1 MQTRTS
7 ENLPG
12 IDISHYEDGI
22 NYDDIVA
29 QGEKVVYLKASEGS
43 TGTSAR
49 DGTLPTHNVAC
60 RARGLATGPYHL
72 AHFYPGSTVADQAAN
87 FLAAIAGQTF
97 NCPPAIDV
105 EPTSFHGVDAA
116 TATAQLIDL
125 AARIGSAVGVAPI
138 VYADTSRIRENFTD
152 AVNRFL
158 FWIADY
164 RYPNI
169 GPGENGKT
177 ENWIGFQYSDKG
189 SVGGQTVDL
198 DEFTPAIIVP
208 AWCYG
213 GQPQAAPKA
222 PASAAAQAAPQPDPT
237 VLAHQQMLNR
247 LHIRDLAGNAL
258 AEDGMAGDHTDQA
271 IRNLQT
277 VCGIGVDGEWGNQ
290 TQAAVDAILAKPM
303 LRRGSSGIPVR
314 YIQSQIGG
322 IDADGDFGPTTEAH
336 VCGWQANCGL
346 SVDGIF
352 GPQCWEKMIG

>member
-22 NYDDIVA
+22 NYDDIAA
-29 QGEKVVYLKASEGS
+29 QGKKVVYLKASEGS

-49 DGTLPTHNVAC
+49 DVTLTTHNVAC

-72 AHFYPGSTVADQAAN
+72 VHFYPGSTIADQAAN
-87 FLAAIAGQTF
+87 VLAAIAGQTF

-105 EPTSFHGVDAA
+105 EPTSFHGVDAD

-125 AARIGSAVGVAPI
+125 AARIGSTVGVAPI
-138 VYADTSRIRENFTD
+138 VYADTSRIRDNFTD

-169 GPGENGKT
+169 GPGENART
-177 ENWIGFQYSDKG
+177 ESWIGFQYSDKG

-213 GQPQAAPKA
+213 GETQAATPA
-222 PASAAAQAAPQPDPT
+222 PTSAPAAPQPDQT
-237 VLAHQQMLNR
+237 VLSHQQVLNR
-247 LHIRDLAGNAL
+247 LHIRDFAGNAL
-258 AEDGMAGDHTDQA
+258 AEDGVAGDHTDQA

-277 VCGIGVDGEWGNQ
+277 VCGISVDGQWGPQ
-290 TQAAVDAILAKPM
+290 TDAAVDAIIAKPM
-303 LRRGSSGIPVR
+303 LRRGSTGVAVR

-322 IDADGDFGPTTEAH
+322 IGVDGDFGPETEAH
-336 VCGWQANCGL
+336 VCGWQANNGL

-352 GPQCWEKMIG
+352 GPASWGRMIG